1 MTASV
6 SVAGAD
12 DHEAATQV
20 GVVSG
25 FAPDNVG

>member
-6 SVAGAD
+6 SIPGVD

-20 GVVSG
+20 VVVSG
-25 FAPDNVG
+25 FAPDSVG